1 VTELDEAAR
10 RLVDGARVP
19 PFLYEIG
26 AGDARQALDLMQAP
40 PADPADLTRRVV
52 TVPTPHGPVRVHVLT
67 PVAAAPQPRPM
78 IVYVHGGGWVI
89 GGYETHH
96 RLAVSLCRG
105 TGAVVVVPEY
115 ARAPEARFP
124 VAVEQLTAVL
134 AWLRAGSQPRSS
146 ESGIPGDRS
155 RIALVGD
162 CAGATMALSLA
173 LADRGACEPP
183 AALDSPQPAAVDS
196 PPPLA
201 ALGSPPPLAALALLY
216 PLGRPRSDDPSA
228 REFATG
234 AALRLADVRRL
245 FQSYSP
251 TDPRADPL
259 AAGDLA
265 DLPPTLLVTAEADV
279 TRDHAERF
287 GARLRKAGVAVT
299 AVRYLGTVHDF
310 AVLDALRWTPTARA
324 VVAQVND
331 HLRAAFDDDSPWG

>member
-19 PFLYEIG
+19 PFLYAIG
-26 AGDARQALDLMQAP
+26 PDDARLALDLMQAP
-40 PADPADLTRRVV
+40 PADPPDLIRHVAE
-52 TVPTPHGPVRVHVLT
+52 VPTPHGPVRVHVLT
-67 PVAAAPQPRPM
+67 PVTAAPRPRPVV
-78 IVYVHGGGWVI
+78 VYVHGGGWVI

-115 ARAPEARFP
+115 ARTPEARFP

-134 AWLRAGSQPRSS
+134 GRLR
-146 ESGIPGDRS
+146 IGDLPVPADRG
-155 RIALVGD
+155 RIAVVGD
-162 CAGATMALSLA
+162 CAGATMALSVA
-173 LADRGACEPP
+173 LADRGAPE
-183 AALDSPQPAAVDS
+183 
-196 PPPLA
+196 PLA
-201 ALGSPPPLAALALLY
+201 AQVLLY
-216 PLGRPRSDDPSA
+216 PLGRPRPDDPSA

-251 TDPRADPL
+251 SDPRADPL
-259 AAGDLA
+259 AAADLA
-265 DLPPTLLVTAEADV
+265 GLPPTLLVTAEADV

-287 GARLRKAGVAVT
+287 GARLRAAGVAVT
-299 AVRYLGTVHDF
+299 GVRYLGTVHDF

-324 VVAQVND
+324 VIAQVND
-331 HLRAAFDDDSPWG
+331 HLRAAFDDEAPWG